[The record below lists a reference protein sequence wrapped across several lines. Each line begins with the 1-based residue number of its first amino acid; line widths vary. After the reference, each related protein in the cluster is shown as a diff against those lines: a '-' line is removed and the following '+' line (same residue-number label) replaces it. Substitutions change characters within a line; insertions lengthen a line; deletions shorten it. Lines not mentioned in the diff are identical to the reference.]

1 MRLIRILRGK
11 IMNKP
16 FFYSLAL
23 FGLVIGGVTACKNNT
38 EQTPAAIAVNSI
50 APDFSTYGALAG
62 QAFNFTLS
70 EKLKSGPVVLYFFP
84 KAFTP
89 GCTAE
94 AHEFAEKTEEFR
106 ALGATIIGMSADNA
120 QDLARFS
127 KEECRDKFAVA
138 HADAK
143 TIADYGVKFD
153 LKPELTNRTSFVI
166 AQNGTIKLIYSNL
179 DFREHVSRTLEA
191 VRELKANP

>member
-1 MRLIRILRGK
+1 
-11 IMNKP
+11 MNKP
-16 FFYSLAL
+16 IFYSLFM
-23 FGLVIGGVTACKNNT
+23 FGLLITGAIACKNNS
-38 EQTPAAIAVNSI
+38 EPASSAITINAK
-50 APDFSTYGALAG
+50 APDFATYGAIAG

-94 AHEFAEKTEEFR
+94 AHEFAEKTEEFK

-166 AQNGTIKLIYSNL
+166 AQNGTIRLIYSNL